1 MVDAVPTSLLARCRM
16 GDLSAQGELLALCRN
31 YLQVL
36 ARARID
42 KNLRIRCDDSDLVQ
56 ETLMEALRDFPSFA
70 GATEKELLAWLRR
83 ILVRNLADQVK
94 RNKAQ
99 VRNWQR
105 QESLEE
111 MIDRSCQAVQKA
123 LAQGISSP
131 SVQASRR
138 EESVRLADAL
148 ARLPADYREVI
159 VLRHVQNLK
168 FEQIAAR
175 MARSAGATRM
185 LWTRALEKLQSELT
199 SRC

>member
-16 GDLSAQGELLALCRN
+16 GDLGPRQGELLALCRN

-56 ETLMEALRDFPSFA
+56 ETLMEALRIFPALQGPPRKSFWPGSGIFWFA
-70 GATEKELLAWLRR
+70 
-83 ILVRNLADQVK
+83 IVADQVK

-99 VRNWQR
+99 GRNWQR

-123 LAQGISSP
+123 LGTGHFLAQRSS
-131 SVQASRR
+131 
-138 EESVRLADAL
+138 E
-148 ARLPADYREVI
+148 PA
-159 VLRHVQNLK
+159 
-168 FEQIAAR
+168 
-175 MARSAGATRM
+175 
-185 LWTRALEKLQSELT
+185 
-199 SRC
+199 